1 MRDDLVK
8 PISLFWKRI
17 LAMLLDGLILGGVGM
32 IFGFLF
38 FDKFAE
44 MGVWARLVGFP
55 VAFLYFGILNS
66 AIGNGQSLGKKIMK
80 IRVADSNGQ
89 SISLG
94 KSFLRTAILT
104 IPFFLNGA
112 MIPPSIVM
120 SPVIGTML
128 GLLIF
133 GFGGSIVYLYVFN
146 RKTRQSLHDLIVG
159 SYVIKQNA
167 NGPLVVPSVAT
178 IHYGVIATLFIVV
191 ILFSTVIGPK
201 LTGKGPFPE
210 LMNIYEK
217 LQAMEGVNVAGVNVD
232 KTFGTG
238 GTSTYLTANV
248 VMRKK
253 PRSFEEAANN
263 AARLILANY
272 PNAKNKNFLTIS
284 VVYGFDIG
292 IASGW
297 QRQNFSHSPAE
308 WESIIAGATK

>member
-1 MRDDLVK
+1 MTDNLGT
-8 PISLFWKRI
+8 PISSFWKRI
-17 LAMLLDGLILGGVGM
+17 LAMFLDSLVLGVVGM
-32 IFGFLF
+32 VLGLLF
-38 FDKFAE
+38 FDKFAQ

-55 VAFLYFGILNS
+55 IAFLYFGILNS

-80 IRVADSNGQ
+80 IRVADRDGK

-120 SPVIGTML
+120 SPVIGTVL

-133 GFGGSIVYLYVFN
+133 GFGGGIVYLYIFN

-159 SYVIKQNA
+159 SYVVKQEVD
-167 NGPLVVPSVAT
+167 GPLMVPTVAP
-178 IHYGVIATLFIVV
+178 IHYGIVGTLFIAV
-191 ILFSTVIGPK
+191 ILFSTVVGPK
-201 LTGKGPFPE
+201 LAGKGPFPE
-210 LMNIYEK
+210 LMDIYQR
-217 LQAMEGVNVAGVNVD
+217 LQAMDGVSVAGINVG

-238 GTSTYLTANV
+238 GTTTYITANV
-248 VMRKK
+248 VMRNK
-253 PRSFEEAANN
+253 PQSFEQAANET
-263 AARLILANY
+263 ARLILANY
-272 PNAKNKNFLTIS
+272 PEARNKNFLAVS

-297 QRQNFSHSPAE
+297 QRQNFSHSPTE
-308 WESIIAGATK
+308 WDSIIAEAKK